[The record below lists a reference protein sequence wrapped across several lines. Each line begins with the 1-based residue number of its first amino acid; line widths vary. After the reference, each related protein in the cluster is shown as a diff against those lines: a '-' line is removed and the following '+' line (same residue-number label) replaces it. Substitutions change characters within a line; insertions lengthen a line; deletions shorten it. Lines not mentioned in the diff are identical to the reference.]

1 MGNTIVKMCIV
12 GARILVSRLLHAA
25 ALWIVH
31 LQNVC
36 RRAYEHGFIFC
47 QLPAMILCV
56 CVLMKKYACG
66 FHLKLYTLF
75 IENLVKFMVKCTTL
89 VTVLCAIYSKFGEV
103 YG

>member
-1 MGNTIVKMCIV
+1 
-12 GARILVSRLLHAA
+12 
-25 ALWIVH
+25 
-31 LQNVC
+31 
-36 RRAYEHGFIFC
+36 
-47 QLPAMILCV
+47 MILCV